1 MPYPRSPLFA
11 ASLAS
16 ASVSRPQTGFV
27 YWIVNA
33 IVNTVCTSTDHD
45 DRMTAQTIGDRP
57 PVVPVK
63 LLTVNEVASILGCGR
78 TMVYELID
86 KGQLTR
92 IKIGRLT
99 RIPPSEVER
108 FVRRGMGMVPP
119 ERPGPAP
126 KGRGPDSAALLL
138 PFSDGLAR

>member
-1 MPYPRSPLFA
+1 
-11 ASLAS
+11 
-16 ASVSRPQTGFV
+16 V

-86 KGQLTR
+86 KGHLTR

-108 FVRRGMGMVPP
+108 FVRRGMGLEPT
-119 ERPGPAP
+119 ERKGAAP
-126 KGRGPDSAALLL
+126 QRRRVDAAALLL
-138 PFSDGLAR
+138 PLSDSVAG